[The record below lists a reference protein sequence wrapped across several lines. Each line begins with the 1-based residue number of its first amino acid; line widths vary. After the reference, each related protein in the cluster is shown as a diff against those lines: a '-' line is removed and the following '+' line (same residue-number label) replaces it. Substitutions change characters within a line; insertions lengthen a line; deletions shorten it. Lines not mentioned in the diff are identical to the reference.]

1 MAYQGKDKKKKKQK
15 MGPFTEEETM
25 AIPFNNAAIKRIMM
39 NRKVGAPG
47 AAGTTFVTKKP
58 KVKA

>member
-1 MAYQGKDKKKKKQK
+1 MYGKDKKKKTYGT
-15 MGPFTEEETM
+15 MGPGLEKEY
-25 AIPFNNAAIKRIMM
+25 AGIPFNNAAIKRIMQ
-39 NRKVGAPG
+39 NRTVGKPG

>member
-1 MAYQGKDKKKKKQK
+1 MKKKPTYGT
-15 MGPFTEEETM
+15 MGPLTEKETM
-25 AIPFNNAAIKRIMM
+25 AIPFNNAAIKRIMQT
-39 NRKVGAPG
+39 KKIGTPG

>member
-1 MAYQGKDKKKKKQK
+1 
-15 MGPFTEEETM
+15 MGPFTEKETM
-25 AIPFNNAAIKRIMM
+25 ASPFNNAAIKRIMM

>member
-1 MAYQGKDKKKKKQK
+1 MYGKDKNKKKNNK

-25 AIPFNNAAIKRIMM
+25 AIPFNNAAIKRIMQT
-39 NRKVGAPG
+39 RTVGKPG

>member
-1 MAYQGKDKKKKKQK
+1 MYGKNKNKKKNNK
-15 MGPFTEEETM
+15 MGPLTEKETM
-25 AIPFNNAAIKRIMM
+25 AIPFNNAAIKRIMQTK
-39 NRKVGAPG
+39 KVGTSG

>member
-1 MAYQGKDKKKKKQK
+1 MPQDKKKSTYGK
-15 MGPFTEEETM
+15 MGPLTEKETM
-25 AIPFNNAAIKRIMM
+25 AIPFNNAAIKRIMQT
-39 NRKVGAPG
+39 RKVGAPG

>member
-1 MAYQGKDKKKKKQK
+1 
-15 MGPFTEEETM
+15 MGPLTEKETM
-25 AIPFNNAAIKRIMM
+25 AIPFNNAAIKRIMQTK
-39 NRKVGAPG
+39 KVGTSG

>member
-1 MAYQGKDKKKKKQK
+1 MPQDKKKSNYGK
-15 MGPFTEEETM
+15 MGPFTEKETM
-25 AIPFNNAAIKRIMM
+25 AIPFNNAAIKRIMQT
-39 NRKVGAPG
+39 RTVGKPG

>member
-1 MAYQGKDKKKKKQK
+1 MHGKGKKKSTYGK
-15 MGPFTEEETM
+15 MGPLTEKETM
-25 AIPFNNAAIKRIMM
+25 AIPFNNAAIKRIMQTK
-39 NRKVGAPG
+39 KVGTPG